1 MHLKLSLFQNAYSQY
16 QRNNKTSQYK
26 WNKAEVIQVTVC
38 V

>member
-16 QRNNKTSQYK
+16 QRNNKTPQYK